1 MVAWT
6 RSMPRQAPN
15 SPGVNGL
22 GSGAPSRSS
31 APLDS
36 IPELLDIRKYF
47 GYCLRT
53 ANNVA
58 PREGRLAMTI
68 TTAQYTVLAAND
80 GLRRALVSKVTGE
93 AAGGAFAYF
102 TVEVSPRG
110 GPPLH
115 LHHKQEETIHVVNGR
130 FKVRI
135 GEEIFELDE
144 GGFAYLPS
152 KVPHAF
158 LNLTDAP
165 AEIIVVYTPG
175 GGHHFY
181 EELGPATRNGT
192 PDRAVVAAIF
202 EKHDMSLLGPP
213 LSDD

>member
-1 MVAWT
+1 
-6 RSMPRQAPN
+6 
-15 SPGVNGL
+15 
-22 GSGAPSRSS
+22 
-31 APLDS
+31 
-36 IPELLDIRKYF
+36 
-47 GYCLRT
+47 
-53 ANNVA
+53 
-58 PREGRLAMTI
+58 MTT

-80 GLRRALVSKVTGE
+80 GLRLRSGPGRDLVFKVTGE
-93 AAGGAFAYF
+93 DTAGAFDYF
-102 TVEVSPRG
+102 TVEVAPHG

-115 LHHKQEETIHVVNGR
+115 VHHTREETIHVLNGR

-135 GEEIFELDE
+135 GQETFELDQ

-165 AEIIVVYTPG
+165 AAIIVVYTPG

>member
-58 PREGRLAMTI
+58 PREGRLAMTT

-80 GLRRALVSKVTGE
+80 GLRLRLLHGRSLPARRAPAARPPQAGGDDPRRERALQGE
-93 AAGGAFAYF
+93 DR
-102 TVEVSPRG
+102 RG
-110 GPPLH
+110 DL
-115 LHHKQEETIHVVNGR
+115 R
-130 FKVRI
+130 
-135 GEEIFELDE
+135 
-144 GGFAYLPS
+144 
-152 KVPHAF
+152 
-158 LNLTDAP
+158 
-165 AEIIVVYTPG
+165 
-175 GGHHFY
+175 
-181 EELGPATRNGT
+181 TR
-192 PDRAVVAAIF
+192 
-202 EKHDMSLLGPP
+202 
-213 LSDD
+213 